1 MVEKIKNKE
10 EDEMLKRF
18 IGALAAMAVL
28 ASVPAMA
35 LDKLVESVEKGCK
48 KEIETY
54 CKDVTPGQ
62 GRMLACFYAH
72 SDKLSSQCEYA
83 LYDASA
89 QLERFVAA
97 LTYIANE
104 CRDDLKEYCSGV
116 RQGQGR
122 LLKCLLENR
131 KKLSSRCD
139 TALTNVNAKIV
150 EK

>member
-1 MVEKIKNKE
+1 MI
-10 EDEMLKRF
+10 KRF
-18 IGALAAMAVL
+18 IGVIVTVAVF

-35 LDKLVESVEKGCK
+35 VDNLLESVKKGCK

-54 CKDVTPGQ
+54 CKDVKPGQ

-116 RQGQGR
+116 RQGKGR
-122 LLKCLLENR
+122 LLKCLLKNR
-131 KKLSSRCD
+131 KSLSSRCD
-139 TALTNVNAKIV
+139 TALTNVNVKIE